1 MPEQCLIV
9 SVRVAIRGSVSGTPS
24 SPGGTAPAKSTLVS
38 LPDQLR
44 LPPPQARGT
53 AAAHIA
59 KSATARALLL
69 FVVSARETRFVPRL
83 QRDELPHCQG
93 WGVACPAAHP
103 PAGPRALAAAGQTR
117 ALLV

>member
-24 SPGGTAPAKSTLVS
+24 SPTAPAKSTLVS

-93 WGVACPAAHP
+93 WGWLVRQLIPLLAREPWPLRDRPA
-103 PAGPRALAAAGQTR
+103 RYLFK
-117 ALLV
+117 